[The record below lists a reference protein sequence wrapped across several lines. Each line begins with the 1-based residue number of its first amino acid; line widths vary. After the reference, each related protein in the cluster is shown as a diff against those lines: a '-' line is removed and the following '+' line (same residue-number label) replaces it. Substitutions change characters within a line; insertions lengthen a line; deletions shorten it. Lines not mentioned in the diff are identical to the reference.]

1 MSVQPETRYAP
12 MVDGYVGYQVFGR
25 GPRDILF
32 VTNWATNVDAMWE
45 EPSLVRYFDRLGSF
59 ARVIFF
65 DKRGSGI
72 SDAVPLSSPTT
83 LESWMDDARLVAD
96 AAAAGPLVVVGDT
109 EGGPMAALFS
119 ATYPNRVSSL
129 ILINTYAR
137 MLRAD
142 DYRIG
147 LRPAAA
153 RGLAEAYER
162 HYGTGD
168 DLYLS
173 APSIADDP
181 RFRLWYGR
189 YERLAVPPRAARTM
203 YEWVQRFDVRS
214 VLESIQ
220 TPTLVI
226 QRRANRYYRAR
237 YGRYLAQAIPGA
249 TYVELP
255 GADCHPFWVNASD
268 VLDEIEVFLT
278 GIHAPAASDRRLATV
293 LFTDIVDS
301 TVLAVRLGDDRW
313 RDRLEAHRTL
323 IRRLLTRFDGLEIDT
338 TGDGFLAIFDGP
350 TRAVRCALAIVDAAP
365 DMGVDVRAGLH
376 TGEIELQGS
385 DIAGIAVHIAARVLA
400 EASPRTVMTTST
412 VRELALGSG
421 IDFDNRGS
429 HELKGVPGTWQL
441 FEATESQG

>member
-1 MSVQPETRYAP
+1 MIGQPETRYATTA
-12 MVDGYVGYQVFGR
+12 DGYVGYQVFGR
-25 GPRDILF
+25 GPRDVLF
-32 VTNWATNVDAMWE
+32 ITNWATNIDVMWE

-83 LESWMDDARLVAD
+83 IESWMDDARIVAD
-96 AAAAGPLVVVGDT
+96 AAAAGPLAVVGDT
-109 EGGPMAALFS
+109 EGGPMAVLFS
-119 ATYPNRVSSL
+119 ATYPRRVSSL
-129 ILINTYAR
+129 MLVNTYAR

-147 LRPAAA
+147 LRPAVA
-153 RGLAEAYER
+153 RALAEAYER

-168 DLYLS
+168 ILFLG

-189 YERLAVPPRAARTM
+189 YERLAIPPRAARTM
-203 YEWVQRFDVRS
+203 YEWVQQFDVRS
-214 VLESIQ
+214 VLGSIQ
-220 TPTLVI
+220 TPTVVI
-226 QRRANRYYRAR
+226 QRQANRYYRAV
-237 YGRYLAQAIPGA
+237 YGRYLAETISGA

-278 GIHAPAASDRRLATV
+278 GIHARSATDRRLATV

-301 TVLAVRLGDDRW
+301 TAIAARLGDDRW

-323 IRRLLTRFDGLEIDT
+323 IRRLLVRFDGLEINM
-338 TGDGFLAIFDGP
+338 TGDSCLAVFDGP
-350 TRAVRCALAIVDAAP
+350 TRAVRCALAIVDSA
-365 DMGVDVRAGLH
+365 
-376 TGEIELQGS
+376 
-385 DIAGIAVHIAARVLA
+385 
-400 EASPRTVMTTST
+400 
-412 VRELALGSG
+412 
-421 IDFDNRGS
+421 
-429 HELKGVPGTWQL
+429 
-441 FEATESQG
+441 